1 MNAGNGSTKLYA
13 VLTED
18 IDLGDGAW
26 TPIGADSHEFTG
38 RFDGQGHTVSRMKA
52 EARYAGLFG
61 VVKDAEIRGVV
72 VQGIAAGTDS
82 SSGDA
87 AALWPAPRAAP

>member
-1 MNAGNGSTKLYA
+1 
-13 VLTED
+13 
-18 IDLGDGAW
+18 
-26 TPIGADSHEFTG
+26 
-38 RFDGQGHTVSRMKA
+38 MKA

-72 VQGIAAGTDS
+72 VQGIAASTDS